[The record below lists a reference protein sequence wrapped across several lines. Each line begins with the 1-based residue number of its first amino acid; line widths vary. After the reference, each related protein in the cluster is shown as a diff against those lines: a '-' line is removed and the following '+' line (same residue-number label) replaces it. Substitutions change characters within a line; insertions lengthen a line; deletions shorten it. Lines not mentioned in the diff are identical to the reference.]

1 MLFLIGMPGCGKSY
15 WGQLLAGHYQR
26 QFIELDNYITTFT
39 GRNIPQIFAEDGEAG
54 FRELE
59 RDCLQ
64 QVVTTASAGTIVATG
79 GGTPCFYNN
88 TELMKSAGTVV
99 YLKATVPY
107 LLARQAA
114 DNTIRP
120 LLQQAGDV
128 AVYLEANL
136 ARC

>member
-1 MLFLIGMPGCGKSY
+1 M
-15 WGQLLAGHYQR
+15 
-26 QFIELDNYITTFT
+26 
-39 GRNIPQIFAEDGEAG
+39 
-54 FRELE
+54 E

-128 AVYLEANL
+128 AVYLEATL
-136 ARC
+136 AARSPFYERAHIILPVGDISLTTFAQILT